1 MFHVVCIYNDNYHDF
16 TVSVKVY
23 SELLKC
29 SHVAVRKGINLA
41 MFTSSS
47 VALDDLQT
55 ISVMV
60 TLGCCTF
67 SDFSGVC
74 ASDFSGVC
82 ASDYKERC
90 GVHSQ

>member
-1 MFHVVCIYNDNYHDF
+1 MLYVYIYNDNDHDF

-47 VALDDLQT
+47 VALELQT

-74 ASDFSGVC
+74 ASD
-82 ASDYKERC
+82 YKERC